1 MKTVPTRDEY
11 FAAWSKGHGGY
22 DPRHSKWAA
31 GWLTVVHAAASPF
44 VRIGFSPN
52 ALTLV
57 GGLTALSVL
66 LPAWHGGRLL
76 LLCPILIVLSA
87 LLDSLDGGVAVMTG
101 RSTRWGALL
110 DSVVDRIG
118 DGAYLVALW
127 LVGAPIGVC
136 VAAGGITL
144 IHEYIRA
151 RAAVLGVT
159 DIGVV
164 TVWERPTRV
173 VVAAMFLLGAGWY
186 PLHASPWASAG
197 ADASLALAAAGI
209 TQLLVV
215 VHRRLHD

>member
-1 MKTVPTRDEY
+1 VKAVPTRDEY
-11 FAAWSKGHGGY
+11 FAAWSEGHGGY

-31 GWLTVVHAAASPF
+31 GWLTMVHTTAAPL

-57 GGLTALSVL
+57 GGLVALSVL

-76 LLCPILIVLSA
+76 LLCPVLIVLSA

-110 DSVVDRIG
+110 DSVVDRVG
-118 DGAYLVALW
+118 DSAYLVALW
-127 LVGAPIGVC
+127 LVGAPAGVC

-144 IHEYIRA
+144 IQEYIRT
-151 RAAVLGVT
+151 RAAVLGVV
-159 DIGVV
+159 DIGVI

-186 PLHASPWASAG
+186 LTHASQWASAG
-197 ADASLALAAAGI
+197 AYASLALATAGVA
-209 TQLLVV
+209 QLLAV
-215 VHRRLHD
+215 VHRRLHT